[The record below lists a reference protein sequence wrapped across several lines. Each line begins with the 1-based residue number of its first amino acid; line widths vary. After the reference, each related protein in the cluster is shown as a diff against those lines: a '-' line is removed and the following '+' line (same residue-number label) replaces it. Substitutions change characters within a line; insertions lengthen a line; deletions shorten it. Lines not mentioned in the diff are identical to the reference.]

1 MRLTEFI
8 LDHKLLKY
16 PNNMLLGFQ
25 QNQNMF
31 NRSLYF
37 WGRRTKILFKK
48 QKNNIFLILICLKS
62 TEAYVVCTCTAAA
75 CHLGQC
81 MSFTTRQMLVCHL
94 MDTVGITIE
103 LYNKLKKRYKKPR
116 KQNKE
121 AYFTFINC
129 KVMSCYRPGSIQKHK

>member
-48 QKNNIFLILICLKS
+48 KKKYIFLILICLKS
-62 TEAYVVCTCTAAA
+62 TEAYVCV
-75 CHLGQC
+75 HLHC
-81 MSFTTRQMLVCHL
+81 SSLSFGSMHVLHNEADVSVPPYGHC
-94 MDTVGITIE
+94 
-103 LYNKLKKRYKKPR
+103 RY
-116 KQNKE
+116 
-121 AYFTFINC
+121 Y
-129 KVMSCYRPGSIQKHK
+129 Y